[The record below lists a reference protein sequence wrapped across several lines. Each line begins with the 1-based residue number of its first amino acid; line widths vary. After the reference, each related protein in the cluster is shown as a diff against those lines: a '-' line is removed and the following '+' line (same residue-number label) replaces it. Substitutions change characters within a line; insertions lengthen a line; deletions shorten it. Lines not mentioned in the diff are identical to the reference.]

1 MAFVQNRRL
10 SIFSHWII
18 IERPQNWPDLR
29 SPISKFRDTRL
40 IGFYT
45 RFYRIHEIHCY
56 SHQSLKV
63 SRQSCGRCSH
73 DEHSN
78 LFLTPWETWV
88 WNFHSMCGKDARTGV
103 LKTAARSCEKPPG
116 GGGVQ
121 TPPGPA
127 RVKIEQNKS
136 TSELSTSRRVEWYT
150 FFVCLSVLKSVGIKV
165 YLSAQLK

>member
-1 MAFVQNRRL
+1 MTWDDLGDISERGVTLRVTGAIFGFSVSILPTSRCLRVSRMAFVQNRRL

-78 LFLTPWETWV
+78 LFLTWPWETWV

-103 LKTAARSCEKPPG
+103 LKTAARSCEKPTG
-116 GGGVQ
+116 GGGCSN
-121 TPPGPA
+121 TPRPGA
-127 RVKIEQNKS
+127 
-136 TSELSTSRRVEWYT
+136 
-150 FFVCLSVLKSVGIKV
+150 G
-165 YLSAQLK
+165 